1 LKAAPLCCAAAPL
14 CCAARM
20 PFLPAA
26 LGGAFPF
33 AALGGA
39 AMFASAARAPF
50 MGEFSGALDMANR
63 GR

>member
-1 LKAAPLCCAAAPL
+1 MSSRATMVSVVVVGA
-14 CCAARM
+14 M

-26 LGGAFPF
+26 LGGAFPC